1 MSDFKDPTQ
10 VALEKARERGLL
22 VTDEA
27 SGVAPHNP
35 EPFRSQQ
42 GRVPLAYNTNPRLQ
56 RENAF
61 QYQPLSDP
69 TNQSLHA
76 SLPPDKQA
84 ELAEKMLLQQIEQ
97 NSKRFEQEMQKEDH
111 KVKRSRM
118 LIMTGVKIFK
128 WLFIVFVAAFAGL
141 VIVLG
146 VTGWKAGSLSD
157 TSIINAIV
165 SFFTSILSALITNSS
180 L

>member
-1 MSDFKDPTQ
+1 MFRWLTTPT
-10 VALEKARERGLL
+10 
-22 VTDEA
+22 
-27 SGVAPHNP
+27 S
-35 EPFRSQQ
+35 
-42 GRVPLAYNTNPRLQ
+42 RLQ

-97 NSKRFEQEMQKEDH
+97 NRKRFEQEMQKEDH

-118 LIMTGVKIFK
+118 LVMTGVKIFK
-128 WLFIVFVAAFAGL
+128 WLFIVLVAAFAGL

-146 VTGWKAGSLSD
+146 VTGWKAGSLSGHFHHQCIGQLLRLD
-157 TSIINAIV
+157 
-165 SFFTSILSALITNSS
+165 SFCLGHEL
-180 L
+180 

>member
-10 VALEKARERGLL
+10 VALEKARERGLMI
-22 VTDEA
+22 TDEA
-27 SGVAPHNP
+27 SGVAPYNP
-35 EPFRSQQ
+35 EPFRSHQ
-42 GRVPLAYNTNPRLQ
+42 GRVPLAYNANPRMQ

-61 QYQPLSDP
+61 QYQPLADP
-69 TNQSLHA
+69 ANQSLHA
-76 SLPPDKQA
+76 SLPADKQA
-84 ELAEKMLLQQIEQ
+84 ELAEKLLLQQIEQ
-97 NSKRFEQEMQKEDH
+97 NGKRFEQELQKEEQ
-111 KVKRSRM
+111 KVRRSRM
-118 LIMTGVKIFK
+118 LVLTGVKILK
-128 WLFIVFVAAFAGL
+128 WLVIAFVAAFAGL

-157 TSIINAIV
+157 TSVINAIV